1 MAIAPKLE
9 LRASQSLVLT
19 PQLQQAIKLLQ
30 MNAIDIETWVEQ
42 QIEENPFLEKEEEEN
57 EKNQSEKENSADNS
71 LSDNSLADNSLADN
85 SLADNSLADNS
96 LADNSLAD
104 NSETQEGEDSARQQ
118 GEEQEGGEQEGG
130 EKDSLDMLRESQAD
144 QESLDVSYE
153 NVFDQGE
160 QAIHGKAQQGEMLTN
175 DIEDETERSLTHHL
189 QKQLGLDMQDE
200 IERAIGAF
208 FIDQLDEN
216 GFLPTS
222 MAEAAKQLGCSKNE
236 AEAVLE
242 KLQQFEPPGLFA
254 RNLAESLKLQ
264 LQDQEMLTPELDAL
278 LADLDLLASGES
290 ETLRKRCSL
299 DKKGFEKALAVIRN
313 LNPRPASAFDHRPVQ
328 TVVPDLIMREVKNQN
343 DPDSDIWHV
352 ELNNETLPRVLVNRE
367 YHAEISDDVSLRGDA
382 QAQEFLK
389 ERWQSANWITK
400 ALDQRAQTIL
410 KVAAEIVKRQRGFFR
425 YGIAK
430 LAPLVLRDIADSIS
444 MHESTVSRVVNGK
457 YMQTPRGMFELRYF
471 FTKAIHN
478 SIMHTSLS
486 AKSVRFRIRQLINE
500 EIASETLSDDK
511 IVTLLKD
518 EGVEIAR
525 RTVTKYREAMRIG
538 SSVDR
543 RRQQAIRTNR

>member
-42 QIEENPFLEKEEEEN
+42 QIEENPFLEQDEED
-57 EKNQSEKENSADNS
+57 EKNQSVKENSQE
-71 LSDNSLADNSLADN
+71 
-85 SLADNSLADNS
+85 
-96 LADNSLAD
+96 
-104 NSETQEGEDSARQQ
+104 NSEENLQENSQTQEGEESSRQE
-118 GEEQEGGEQEGG
+118 GEEKEQIEQERVEQERLEQEREEKERE
-130 EKDSLDMLRESQAD
+130 EKDSLDMLRETQAD

-160 QAIHGKAQQGEMLTN
+160 QATRGKAQQGEMLTN

-200 IERAIGAF
+200 VERAIGAF

-216 GFLPTS
+216 GFLPMP
-222 MAEAAKQLGCSKNE
+222 MAEAAKQLGCSKDE
-236 AEAVLE
+236 AEAVLK

-254 RNLAESLKLQ
+254 RNLAETLKLQ
-264 LQDQEMLTPELDAL
+264 LQDQEMLTPALDAL

-290 ETLRKRCSL
+290 ETLRKRCAL
-299 DKKGFEKALAVIRN
+299 DKKSFEKALTVIRN

-343 DPDSDIWHV
+343 DPESDIWHV

-367 YHAEISDDVSLRGDA
+367 YHAEISNDVSLRGDA

-389 ERWQSANWITK
+389 ERWQSANWLTK

-430 LAPLVLRDIADSIS
+430 LAPLVLRDIADTIG

-486 AKSVRFRIRQLINE
+486 AKSVRYRIRQLINE
-500 EIASETLSDDK
+500 EIAGGTLSDDK

-543 RRQQAIRTNR
+543 RRQQALRANR

>member
-9 LRASQSLVLT
+9 LKAAQSLVLT

-30 MNAIDIETWVEQ
+30 MNATDIETWVEQ
-42 QIEENPFLEKEEEEN
+42 QIEENPFLEKDEEEEKTQN
-57 EKNQSEKENSADNS
+57 NKENPSQS
-71 LSDNSLADNSLADN
+71 SDSQEE
-85 SLADNSLADNS
+85 
-96 LADNSLAD
+96 
-104 NSETQEGEDSARQQ
+104 ETQRQEGE
-118 GEEQEGGEQEGG
+118 
-130 EKDSLDMLRESQAD
+130 EKDSLDMLRETQAD

-160 QAIHGKAQQGEMLTN
+160 QATRGKAQQGETLTN
-175 DIEDETERSLTHHL
+175 DIEDETERSLAHHL
-189 QKQLGLDMQDE
+189 QQQLGLDIQDE
-200 IERAIGAF
+200 MERAIGAF
-208 FIDQLDEN
+208 FIDSLDEN
-216 GFLPTS
+216 GFLPIS
-222 MAEAAKQLGCSKNE
+222 MKEAAKQLGCSKE
-236 AEAVLE
+236 KAEVVLE

-264 LQDQEMLTPELDAL
+264 LQDREMLTPELDTL
-278 LADLDLLASGES
+278 LAGLDLLATGES
-290 ETLRKRCSL
+290 EVLRKRCSL
-299 DKKGFEKALAVIRN
+299 DRKNFEKALAIIRN

-328 TVVPDLIMREVKNQN
+328 TVVPDLIMREIKIEDEEQ
-343 DPDSDIWHV
+343 SDIWQV

-367 YHAEISDDVSLRGDA
+367 YHAQISTEITLRGDA

-389 ERWQSANWITK
+389 ERWQSANWITR

-425 YGIAK
+425 YGIAR
-430 LAPLVLRDIADSIS
+430 LAPLVLRDIADTIS

-486 AKSVRFRIRQLINE
+486 AKAVRYRIKQLINE
-500 EIASETLSDDK
+500 EISTQTLSDDK
-511 IVTLLKD
+511 IVAKLKE

-543 RRQQAIRTNR
+543 RRQQALRTNQ